1 MVTDQKE
8 GEGAAPHP
16 HPEEPPAKKARIE
29 EDAQVKEPPEV
40 RSEPARSE
48 GCNEATP
55 EQPSEVGGA
64 KADDNVLKSARIPK
78 RKVAVFIAYLG
89 VGYQGMQ
96 HSPGIKSIEG
106 ELGKAMVKAGGI
118 AECNGADLKKV
129 DWARAGRTD
138 KGVSAVGQVVSLK
151 MMIDPPGLV
160 ERINSHL
167 PEQIRILGYQR
178 TTSGFS
184 AYMFCDRRRYEYVL
198 PTFAFDKRIGL
209 PLGYHP
215 EPEKLAAAKAA
226 EEEAVKSSPFV
237 FDYSVRS
244 RLNSVL
250 RVYVGTKNHHN
261 FTKRVAAS
269 DSSAKRYI
277 LSFECSEPFEVSGK
291 QFVRLVVV
299 GQSFMLHQIR
309 KMVGTALAVMRD
321 VAPESVYEHAFSD
334 KHRLNVPMAP
344 ELGLFLDQAIFQA
357 YNERYG
363 EIHGPLS
370 CANYQ
375 EQIDEF
381 KMKFIYPHIA
391 QTEETEDTCRNW
403 LRELNPNNFKVQ
415 PVGTQNQRRDT

>member
-1 MVTDQKE
+1 MSANQTERE
-8 GEGAAPHP
+8 GSVASQP
-16 HPEEPPAKKARIE
+16 HPEEPPAKKTRVGTE
-29 EDAQVKEPPEV
+29 EAGDQKGDLP
-40 RSEPARSE
+40 SE
-48 GCNEATP
+48 GCDEATHS
-55 EQPSEVGGA
+55 QPAVVAGA
-64 KADDNVLKSARIPK
+64 KADCSVLVSVKVPK

-96 HSPGIKSIEG
+96 RSPGVRSIEE

-118 AECNGADLKKV
+118 SECNADDFKKV

-167 PEQIRILGYQR
+167 PEQIRIMGYVR

-184 AYMFCDRRRYEYVL
+184 AYRFCDRRRYEYVL

-209 PLGYHP
+209 PMPYRSDADVLR
-215 EPEKLAAAKAA
+215 AAKTS
-226 EEEAVKSSPFV
+226 EEEAVKNAPFV
-237 FDYSVRS
+237 FDYAVRS

-250 RVYVGTKNHHN
+250 RTYVGTKNHHN
-261 FTKRVAAS
+261 FTKRVAAN

-277 LSFECSEPFEVSGK
+277 ISFECSEPFEVDGK

-309 KMVGTALAVMRD
+309 KMVGTALGVMRD
-321 VAPESVYEHAFSD
+321 VAPETVYEHAFSE
-334 KHRLNVPMAP
+334 KHQINVPMAP
-344 ELGLFLDQAIFQA
+344 ELGLFLDEAIFHA
-357 YNERYG
+357 YNQRFAQT
-363 EIHGPLS
+363 HAMLS

-375 EQIDEF
+375 EQIDDF
-381 KMKFIYPHIA
+381 KRKFIYPHIA
-391 QTEETEDTCRNW
+391 QTEEAEDTCRNW
-403 LRELNPNNFKVQ
+403 LRELNVQNYPFKVE
-415 PVGTQNQRRDT
+415 PVA